1 MARTNIS
8 GVPGGTRTRT
18 ITLSDITAHN
28 NVPNSPVMTLNTHII
43 KVVNMKPVIT
53 INDTDRL

>member
-1 MARTNIS
+1 M
-8 GVPGGTRTRT
+8 
-18 ITLSDITAHN
+18 
-28 NVPNSPVMTLNTHII
+28 PNSPVMRLNTHVI

>member
-1 MARTNIS
+1 MVRTNIS
-8 GVPGGTRTRT
+8 GVPGGTRT

-28 NVPNSPVMTLNTHII
+28 NVPNSPVMTLNTHVI